1 MELLCDNV
9 LMIKTTTA
17 LTQTLLT
24 FFQNYIGHSLIGLTI
39 LTDARLKK
47 TNNPYGKVLKKTRL
61 LANIGFHYSNSLDN
75 QAKRENKNIDFQV
88 QARRWGKRLENSSL
102 VEHKGNHYL
111 ECKVEKTFEVN
122 YFLENGAPIEKSAI
136 EEFLPKK
143 SESSTQD
150 ELTKKIILRDIKLE
164 NILSMRI
171 QGENVLVN

>member
-1 MELLCDNV
+1 
-9 LMIKTTTA
+9 MIKTTYT
-17 LTQTLLT
+17 TNKLLT
-24 FFQNYIGHSLIGLTI
+24 FFLNYVGHSLIGLTI

-47 TNNPYGKVLKKTRL
+47 TGNPYGKVLKKTRL
-61 LANIGFHYSNSLDN
+61 LANIGFHYSNSLEN

-88 QARRWGKRLENSSL
+88 QPRRWGIRLPKSAL
-102 VEHKGNHYL
+102 VEYNGNYYL

-143 SESSTQD
+143 RESSTQE
-150 ELTKKIILRDIKLE
+150 ELTKKVILRDVKLE

-171 QGENVLVN
+171 QGENVLVD